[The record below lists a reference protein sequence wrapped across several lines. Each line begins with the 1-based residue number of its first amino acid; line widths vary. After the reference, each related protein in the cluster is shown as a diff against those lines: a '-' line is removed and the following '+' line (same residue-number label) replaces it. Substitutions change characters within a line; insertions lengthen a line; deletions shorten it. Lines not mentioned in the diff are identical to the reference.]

1 MRIHKYKNKGAS
13 GVDIP
18 EKTGDKRSF
27 KIPMIVDRIIIVQ
40 VLSPIYKEQFS
51 KTSYGFRLDC
61 LCEIAIFNKLIQPI
75 DNKLK
80 K

>member
-1 MRIHKYKNKGAS
+1 
-13 GVDIP
+13 
-18 EKTGDKRSF
+18 
-27 KIPMIVDRIIIVQ
+27 MIVDRIIIVQ

-51 KTSYGFRLDC
+51 KKSYGFRLDC
-61 LCEIAIFNKLIQPI
+61 LCEMAIFNKLIQPI

>member
-1 MRIHKYKNKGAS
+1 
-13 GVDIP
+13 
-18 EKTGDKRSF
+18 
-27 KIPMIVDRIIIVQ
+27 MIVDRIIIVQ
-40 VLSPIYKEQFS
+40 IYKEQFS

-61 LCEIAIFNKLIQPI
+61 LCEMAIFNKLIQPI